1 MSLKIPKKE
10 IHNCDCIQTK
20 PPSFFFQK
28 GVGVSCKILILGE
41 SLAQNG
47 WVESGKAFYTTEGKI
62 VPTGKRLNEELAI
75 LKLRFEEC
83 AFTEIAKCYLGNN
96 RKLLKSCGLR
106 SGEHLFSQLKTY
118 KINLIISLGVITKDI
133 LEELFNTK
141 LQIGE
146 ISHIA
151 HRDKKFSILPL
162 YHPSPASPFGHGKN
176 LTIISSKASQI
187 KKIINYEIHR

>member
-1 MSLKIPKKE
+1 MEKE
-10 IHNCDCIQTK
+10 IHNCNNIQTK
-20 PPSFFFQK
+20 PPSFFFQE
-28 GVGVSCKILILGE
+28 GSGCSCKILILGE
-41 SLAQNG
+41 SLARNG

-62 VPTGKRLNEELAI
+62 VPTGKRLNEELSI

-83 AFTEIAKCYLGNN
+83 AFTEVAKCYIGNN
-96 RKLLKSCGLR
+96 RKILKSCGLR

-118 KINLIISLGVITKDI
+118 KIGLIISLGVITKDI

-146 ISHIA
+146 ISHIT

-176 LTIISSKASQI
+176 LTIISNKIDQI
-187 KKIINYEIHR
+187 KKIIKS